1 MEPIAFRTW
10 GSNPLAPSGLSMQR
24 DWQNLAG
31 LEQHMEYIQLKATN
45 NKAEKMHY
53 FVARI

>member
-1 MEPIAFRTW
+1 MRMKPIAFRTW

-31 LEQHMEYIQLKATN
+31 TGTAYGVYPVKSH
-45 NKAEKMHY
+45 
-53 FVARI
+53 